1 MVRWLSGSRRTVV
14 VLAMAFIV
22 PIAAWAQARSAPAT
36 AAQLTPFA
44 RDKAETLLREK
55 LPCVGCHTL
64 DAKGGKLAPELAT
77 VRSRREAAYI
87 ARVVADPQ
95 ATVPGTIM
103 PRTPMPSEWRA
114 LIVRYLGGDAMLA
127 ATFTPPKATLGVTD
141 TVGATLYARFCTGCH
156 GPNGRGDG
164 PNASSLP
171 VPPARHASSEAMS
184 ARSDDDLYDTIAGG
198 GAIMNRS
205 ARMPVYGETLSPVQ
219 IRALV
224 RHIRSLCRCAGPS
237 WSTDNRAA
245 PK

>member
-1 MVRWLSGSRRTVV
+1 MLRLGSRRAVV
-14 VLAMAFIV
+14 ILATTLIV
-22 PIAAWAQARSAPAT
+22 PLAAPAQT
-36 AAQLTPFA
+36 RVAAASTELTPFA
-44 RDKAETLLREK
+44 REKAETLLREQ
-55 LPCVGCHTL
+55 LSCVGCHTL
-64 DAKGGKLAPELAT
+64 GAKGGKLAPELTT
-77 VRSRREAAYI
+77 VRSRRDAAYI
-87 ARVVADPQ
+87 ARIVTDPQ

-103 PRTPMPSEWRA
+103 PRTPMPSQLRA
-114 LIVRYLGGDAMLA
+114 LIVRYLGGDDALVEG
-127 ATFTPPKATLGVTD
+127 TFPTSVKPAVGASD
-141 TVGATLYARFCTGCH
+141 TTGATLYARFCTGCH

-205 ARMPVYGETLSPVQ
+205 PRMPAYGETLAPAQ

-237 WSTDNRAA
+237 WSTDNRTA